1 MVSHHGEIMNDRL
14 MRYNAVLE
22 AGGVDDV
29 VVDGLG
35 VGLCVRIAKANSLHR
50 CEVRGSILP
59 TPTTS
64 TSTALYGHGLGH
76 ALRENSTS
84 GI

>member
-1 MVSHHGEIMNDRL
+1 

-35 VGLCVRIAKANSLHR
+35 VGLCVRIAKANR
-50 CEVRGSILP
+50 F
-59 TPTTS
+59 
-64 TSTALYGHGLGH
+64 TAVKFVDRYYLLLLLLLLLLCMGTG
-76 ALRENSTS
+76 
-84 GI
+84 